1 MRNNGRAGHFL
12 RVTLVADYDSSWK
25 NREDECEGTC
35 EFRKPVS
42 CPQHGLKVPKNS
54 MALRVWPYNLDN
66 RHGILRRNVKN
77 FTGIGPANQGR
88 LDIQVNKRKTWAKV
102 GQKLFTINRND
113 EFKLKM
119 SGDGE
124 IWTLEGFY
132 TLPR

>member
-1 MRNNGRAGHFL
+1 
-12 RVTLVADYDSSWK
+12 
-25 NREDECEGTC
+25 
-35 EFRKPVS
+35 
-42 CPQHGLKVPKNS
+42 

-119 SGDGE
+119 SGDE
-124 IWTLEGFY
+124 RI
-132 TLPR
+132 